1 MTERPR
7 PTALL
12 LHHAAGSA
20 SDWSDIAGLLSERM
34 EVLAPDMPG
43 HGMWVLGEPLRSVE
57 AMAAHVAGMLRDR
70 RGGPVVAVGH
80 SMGGAVALHLAL
92 DHPELVGGL
101 VLISTGARLRV
112 AQALMDVVREHFP
125 QLPQQMIAMGF
136 ASTADPAVV
145 ARWMAAPW
153 AASPAAA
160 LADFAAC
167 DRYDVRVRLGEV
179 KVPAVVMVGEQDMM
193 TPEKRSQELVSGIP
207 GARLRLVPGAGH
219 LLPWER
225 PREVV
230 EEILALAGLAG
241 ETSGGP

>member
-1 MTERPR
+1 
-7 PTALL
+7 
-12 LHHAAGSA
+12 
-20 SDWSDIAGLLSERM
+20 
-34 EVLAPDMPG
+34 
-43 HGMWVLGEPLRSVE
+43 MWVLREPLRSVE
-57 AMAAHVAGMLRDR
+57 AMAAHVAGMLQDR

-80 SMGGAVALHLAL
+80 SMGGAVAMHLVL
-92 DHPELVGGL
+92 DHPGLVGGL

-167 DRYDVRVRLGEV
+167 DRYDVRVRLAEV

-207 GARLRLVPGAGH
+207 GARLRVVPGAGH

-230 EEILALAGLAG
+230 EEILVLAGLAG
-241 ETSGGP
+241 EERGGA